1 MRTLILILLPFL
13 ASGQIYIDS
22 YRFQGAAANLLL
34 DDYPGAAA
42 AYSLRLLDKDYTGYA
57 IMVRRNNGDS
67 TNIGFSNNYLDT
79 TSLKSFCGTGATD
92 SCFVRIWF
100 DQSGNGR
107 NASQTTN
114 PNQPIILRNGSIIY
128 EYGSPAV
135 DFVSDDYL
143 STDSFSINQPIHQFG
158 VGRISPSYSTSTSY
172 TFASSSNAIN
182 RVHFFYRNTGLY
194 AIFARNTIQS
204 GIPTS
209 SIHFL
214 FSALFN
220 GANSECH
227 LNSSS
232 IITGN
237 AGAQNFGGSL
247 ELGTQ
252 QSGSLSWLGTQQEF
266 IMYGTDQ
273 SSNRSGIESNI
284 NSFYSIY

>member
-1 MRTLILILLPFL
+1 M
-13 ASGQIYIDS
+13 
-22 YRFQGAAANLLL
+22 
-34 DDYPGAAA
+34 
-42 AYSLRLLDKDYTGYA
+42 
-57 IMVRRNNGDS
+57 
-67 TNIGFSNNYLDT
+67 
-79 TSLKSFCGTGATD
+79 
-92 SCFVRIWF
+92 
-100 DQSGNGR
+100 
-107 NASQTTN
+107 
-114 PNQPIILRNGSIIY
+114 
-128 EYGSPAV
+128 
-135 DFVSDDYL
+135 
-143 STDSFSINQPIHQFG
+143 
-158 VGRISPSYSTSTSY
+158 
-172 TFASSSNAIN
+172 FAGI
-182 RVHFFYRNTGLY
+182 
-194 AIFARNTIQS
+194 TIQS